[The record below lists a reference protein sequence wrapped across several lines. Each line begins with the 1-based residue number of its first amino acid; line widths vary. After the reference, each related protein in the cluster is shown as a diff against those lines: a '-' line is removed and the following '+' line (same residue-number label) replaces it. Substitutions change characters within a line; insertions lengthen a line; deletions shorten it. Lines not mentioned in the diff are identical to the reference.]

1 MSTDRGGSVVIIRN
15 IQSFIALGMATLCL
29 LSAGDLAAQAV
40 DKRSFPRIMGMNIG
54 AKNYDDPKY
63 LDALSRPDVLILGF
77 HALGHPG
84 WRGREKQQAGGAPG
98 GEGINADVGYLP

>member
-1 MSTDRGGSVVIIRN
+1 MSTDCGGSVVIIRN

-63 LDALSRPDVLILGF
+63 LDALSRPDVVILGF
-77 HALGHPG
+77 YPG
-84 WRGREKQQAGGAPG
+84 WRGKDGKASMENVVQAIKQRNPG
-98 GEGINADVGYLP
+98 SLI